1 MEDNNNYFKK
11 YFEQNQSDLNRYY
24 RLGESDGKTEIPT
37 TDSKSMS
44 QTEMEIL
51 NDAENTW
58 LRYKNSNQE
67 QLHKIETEIDKTKK
81 ETNSLNFKTIIELNV
96 YEKILNLIKLAEEK
110 FFSVHEKIN
119 QLDTKH
125 KFDFNFPVKNE
136 PIIKET
142 FIKRISTNGIA
153 FILKKEMFD
162 LRSIIDQSQSFKYLI
177 HKSSNS
183 QKPGIRRNILEEED

>member
-37 TDSKSMS
+37 PDSKSMS

-81 ETNSLNFKTIIELNV
+81 EIESEISVTIDKISEDKHLEIDLLETQFGTSTSEYKNLKSPRSKSKCNNFLKEIV
-96 YEKILNLIKLAEEK
+96 YAKNLP
-110 FFSVHEKIN
+110 
-119 QLDTKH
+119 T
-125 KFDFNFPVKNE
+125 P
-136 PIIKET
+136 PT
-142 FIKRISTNGIA
+142 
-153 FILKKEMFD
+153 
-162 LRSIIDQSQSFKYLI
+162 
-177 HKSSNS
+177 
-183 QKPGIRRNILEEED
+183 